1 MSPTTERYNPSF
13 ATENVAAS
21 LTGTNAV
28 TGYLTDSDHIDT
40 PNPFDLTSPSTPGAQ
55 TVSFPPQTEADSDH
69 IDTPNP
75 FDLTS
80 PSTPGAQTVS
90 FPPQTEADSYHIDTP
105 NPFDLTSPSTPG
117 AQTVT
122 EAGTAS
128 DIEFET
134 RSSGQTYP
142 PRAPEI
148 TDPAIATGSLEVT
161 TDIQDTFPSEA
172 AGTAFSLSTIGSHT
186 LARTSDSTHSP
197 GITEPLQD
205 VSSPA
210 NGNWSTVSSNSP
222 LSNDLG
228 ETSVP
233 VTTEHIPE
241 TNSLLQ
247 TTQYDINDT
256 SDNWSGNTSPSTPG
270 AQTVTEAGTA
280 SDIEFETRS
289 SGQTYPPRAPEITDP
304 AIATGSLEVTT
315 DIQDTFPSEAAG
327 TAFSLSTIGSHT
339 LARTSDSTHSPG
351 ITEPLQDVSSPAN
364 GNWSTVSS
372 NSPLSNDLGETSV
385 PVTTEHI
392 PETNSLLQT
401 TQYDINDTSDNW
413 SGNPV
418 TSKEGLTSWS
428 MTSTEEGSHTIGGK

>member
-21 LTGTNAV
+21 LTGTSAV

-55 TVSFPPQTEADSDH
+55 TVSFPPR
-69 IDTPNP
+69 
-75 FDLTS
+75 
-80 PSTPGAQTVS
+80 
-90 FPPQTEADSYHIDTP
+90 
-105 NPFDLTSPSTPG
+105 
-117 AQTVT
+117 T

-128 DIEFET
+128 DKEFET

-142 PRAPEI
+142 PPEI

-172 AGTAFSLSTIGSHT
+172 AGTAISLSTIGSHT
-186 LARTSDSTHSP
+186 LARTTDSTHSP

-228 ETSVP
+228 ETLVP

-247 TTQYDINDT
+247 TTQN
-256 SDNWSGNTSPSTPG
+256 
-270 AQTVTEAGTA
+270 
-280 SDIEFETRS
+280 
-289 SGQTYPPRAPEITDP
+289 
-304 AIATGSLEVTT
+304 
-315 DIQDTFPSEAAG
+315 
-327 TAFSLSTIGSHT
+327 
-339 LARTSDSTHSPG
+339 
-351 ITEPLQDVSSPAN
+351 
-364 GNWSTVSS
+364 
-372 NSPLSNDLGETSV
+372 
-385 PVTTEHI
+385 
-392 PETNSLLQT
+392 
-401 TQYDINDTSDNW
+401 DINDTSDNW

-428 MTSTEEGSHTIGGK
+428 MTSTEEGSHTIGGKLAASLTGTSAVTGYLTDSDHIDTPNPFDLTSPSTPGAQTVSFPPRTEAGTASDKEFETRSSGQTYPPPEITDPAIATGSLEVTTDIQDTFPSEAAGTAISLSTIGSHTLARTTDLTHSPGTTEPLQDVSSPANGNWSTVSSNSPLSNDLGETLVPVTTEHIPETNSLLQTTQNDINDTSDNWSGNPVTSKEGLTSWSMTSTEEGSHTIGGK